1 MDTKRIT
8 ALNILKCKCP
18 RCHEGK
24 LFKYPLT
31 WNINRMM
38 QMHRNCEIC
47 DLEFTPEAGYYYGA
61 MYVSYAFITAELI
74 TTLAILYAL
83 FGALSMAVIM
93 AVVTVVFLLLSP
105 VNFRLGRSGW
115 IAIFYRY
122 DEKYSQKLQREHK

>member
-1 MDTKRIT
+1 MDTKSST
-8 ALNILKCKCP
+8 LLSILSCKCP

-31 WNINRMM
+31 YNINRMM
-38 QMHRNCEIC
+38 EMPKSCEVC
-47 DLEFTPEAGYYYGA
+47 DLEFTPEHGYYYGA

-74 TTLAILYAL
+74 AILVALYLL
-83 FGALSMAVIM
+83 FGPLSIPVIL

-122 DEKYSQKLQREHK
+122 DDKYTKKL